1 MAAENLIA
9 RFESKLDSCSA
20 SLDLTLEAPV
30 GEVRELKAEVR
41 NCHRTVSYAG
51 VELGLF
57 LAALR
62 IAARLIR

>member
-1 MAAENLIA
+1 MAAENLIE
-9 RFESKLDSCSA
+9 RFESKLDGCSA
-20 SLDLTLEAPV
+20 SLDLMLEAYV
-30 GEVRELKAEVR
+30 GLVGELKAEVR

-57 LAALR
+57 PAALM